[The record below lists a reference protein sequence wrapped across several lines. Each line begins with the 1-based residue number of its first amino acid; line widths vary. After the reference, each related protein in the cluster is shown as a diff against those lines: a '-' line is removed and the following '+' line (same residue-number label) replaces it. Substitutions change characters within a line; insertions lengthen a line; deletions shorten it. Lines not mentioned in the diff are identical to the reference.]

1 MSSKIFSAA
10 IVGLDAEIIEVEA
23 EIGGGELG
31 SFAIVGLPDMA
42 VSESRERVR
51 SAVRNSNVEFPRI
64 KVTVN
69 LAPANLKKQGPN
81 YDLPIAV
88 SILLVSKKI
97 PQTKILTS
105 SLFIGELALSGQVR
119 AVQGIL
125 PITLA
130 ARRQGYTTI
139 FVPVINAPEAKLVE
153 GIDIRP
159 VRNLAELIDH
169 LRNIKMI
176 AEYVHHQQIEVVKP
190 TQWNMSEISGQE
202 QAKRALEI
210 AAAGGHN
217 MLMSGVPGSGK
228 TLLARTM
235 SSILPTLEFEE
246 AIEITK
252 IYSVAGRLNSHH
264 SLIQERP
271 FRSPHHSASATAL
284 VGGGSWPRPG
294 EISLAHRGVL
304 FLDEFGEFSRSVLE
318 HLRQPLEDGH
328 ITISRAAGNLL
339 FPAKFMLV
347 AAMNPCPC
355 GYFADSEKKCSCSMQ
370 QIINYKKRISGPILD
385 RIDLHITV
393 PRVSFLKLTNQKK
406 IESSDTIKGRVQ
418 AAREFQLER
427 FISYAKVLTNS
438 DMSSALVRQFCLLDG
453 DSSQLMKEASNRLH
467 LSTRAYFRVLKVAR
481 TIADLEANQIIE
493 AKHVAEALQYRQSSE

>member
-105 SLFIGELALSGQVR
+105 SLFIGELALWVQVR

-190 TQWNMSEISGQE
+190 TQWNMSGKFLVKSKLKELWKF
-202 QAKRALEI
+202 QAR
-210 AAAGGHN
+210 
-217 MLMSGVPGSGK
+217 GS
-228 TLLARTM
+228 
-235 SSILPTLEFEE
+235 
-246 AIEITK
+246 
-252 IYSVAGRLNSHH
+252 
-264 SLIQERP
+264 
-271 FRSPHHSASATAL
+271 
-284 VGGGSWPRPG
+284 
-294 EISLAHRGVL
+294 
-304 FLDEFGEFSRSVLE
+304 
-318 HLRQPLEDGH
+318 
-328 ITISRAAGNLL
+328 
-339 FPAKFMLV
+339 
-347 AAMNPCPC
+347 
-355 GYFADSEKKCSCSMQ
+355 
-370 QIINYKKRISGPILD
+370 
-385 RIDLHITV
+385 
-393 PRVSFLKLTNQKK
+393 
-406 IESSDTIKGRVQ
+406 
-418 AAREFQLER
+418 
-427 FISYAKVLTNS
+427 
-438 DMSSALVRQFCLLDG
+438 
-453 DSSQLMKEASNRLH
+453 
-467 LSTRAYFRVLKVAR
+467 
-481 TIADLEANQIIE
+481 
-493 AKHVAEALQYRQSSE
+493 